1 MYNKY
6 LVASSLH
13 QIQSLLNTISE
24 RTKNVTDVN
33 DFLSSPNGMI
43 LLDAVC
49 MNLIALGE
57 AVKNLDKVSDG
68 ELLPKYNQIQWG
80 GIMRMRDKKA
90 HHYFEVDAEVVLL
103 TVKEDIPLVKSIIDQ
118 MTRNKSDIQRQ
129 Y

>member
-80 GIMRMRDKKA
+80 GIMRMRDKIA
-90 HHYFEVDAEVVLL
+90 HHYFDVDAEVVLL
-103 TVKEDIPLVKSIIDQ
+103 TVKKDIPLVKSIIDQ
-118 MTRNKSDIQRQ
+118 MTKETE
-129 Y
+129 

>member
-1 MYNKY
+1 MYNKD

-13 QIQSLLNTISE
+13 QIQSLLSTILE
-24 RTKNVTDVN
+24 RAKNITDVN

-57 AVKNLDKVSDG
+57 AVKNLDKVSNG

-80 GIMRMRDKKA
+80 GIMRMRDKIA

-103 TVKEDIPLVKSIIDQ
+103 TVKEDIPFVKTVVDK
-118 MTRNKSDIQRQ
+118 MALELL
-129 Y
+129 

>member
-1 MYNKY
+1 MYNKT
-6 LVASSLH
+6 LVASSIL
-13 QIQSLLNTISE
+13 QIQNLLNTISE
-24 RTKNVTDVN
+24 RTKNIDSVD
-33 DFLSSPNGMI
+33 DFLSTPNGMI

-80 GIMRMRDKKA
+80 GIMRMRDKIA

-103 TVKEDIPLVKSIIDQ
+103 TVKKDIPLVKSIIDQ
-118 MTRNKSDIQRQ
+118 MTKETE
-129 Y
+129 

>member
-80 GIMRMRDKKA
+80 GIMRMRDKIA

-118 MTRNKSDIQRQ
+118 MTKETE
-129 Y
+129 

>member
-80 GIMRMRDKKA
+80 GIMRMRDKIA

-103 TVKEDIPLVKSIIDQ
+103 TVKEDIPLVKSIIDK
-118 MTRNKSDIQRQ
+118 MTKETE
-129 Y
+129 

>member
-1 MYNKY
+1 MYNKT
-6 LVASSLH
+6 LVASSIL
-13 QIQSLLNTISE
+13 QIQNLLNTISE
-24 RTKNVTDVN
+24 RTKNIDSVD
-33 DFLSSPNGMI
+33 DFLSTPNGMI

-80 GIMRMRDKKA
+80 GIMRMRDKIA

-103 TVKEDIPLVKSIIDQ
+103 TVKDDIPLVKSIIDQ
-118 MTRNKSDIQRQ
+118 MTKETE
-129 Y
+129 

>member
-1 MYNKY
+1 MYNKT
-6 LVASSLH
+6 LVASSIL
-13 QIQSLLNTISE
+13 QIQNLLNTISE
-24 RTKNVTDVN
+24 RTKNIDNVD
-33 DFLSSPNGMI
+33 DFLTTPNGMI

-80 GIMRMRDKKA
+80 GIMRMRDKIA

-103 TVKEDIPLVKSIIDQ
+103 TIKEDIPLVKLVVDKMVSELI
-118 MTRNKSDIQRQ
+118 
-129 Y
+129 

>member
-80 GIMRMRDKKA
+80 GIMRMRDKIA

-103 TVKEDIPLVKSIIDQ
+103 TVKKDIPLVKSIIDQ
-118 MTRNKSDIQRQ
+118 MTKETE
-129 Y
+129 

>member
-1 MYNKY
+1 MYNKT
-6 LVASSLH
+6 LVASSIL
-13 QIQSLLNTISE
+13 QIQNLLNTISE
-24 RTKNVTDVN
+24 RTKNIDNVD
-33 DFLSSPNGMI
+33 DFLSTPNGMI

-80 GIMRMRDKKA
+80 GIMRMRDKIA

-103 TVKEDIPLVKSIIDQ
+103 TIKEDIPLVKLVVDKMVSELI
-118 MTRNKSDIQRQ
+118 
-129 Y
+129 